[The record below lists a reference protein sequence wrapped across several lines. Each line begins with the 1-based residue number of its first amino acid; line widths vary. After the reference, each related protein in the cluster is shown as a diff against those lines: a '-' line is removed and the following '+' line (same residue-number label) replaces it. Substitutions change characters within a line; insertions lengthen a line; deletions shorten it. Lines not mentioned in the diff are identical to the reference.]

1 MTGSAATVGTV
12 VGVIAIVWGTLALS
26 LWLRQD
32 RIVFQPPR
40 EPQPPLPERRVDY
53 RSADG
58 TPAFAYEIGTRE
70 AGKPVVLAVH
80 GNADLARWFIPWAE
94 ELAKRANVV
103 VVVAEYRGYDGIPG
117 PATAAGAELDMRA
130 ALAWIQ
136 SSFGASTPVIYYGHS
151 LGAALVADL
160 AAFAPPRV
168 LILQSPFTSARDMAK
183 RMFVPGLTL
192 FWPLLSRVQYD
203 NVSRVRA
210 LDAPVWVAHGE
221 QDRLIPAEMGRSV
234 FAAARRQGRLLT
246 IPRATHND
254 VDELG
259 GEPYWAWITAACASV
274 RG

>member
-1 MTGSAATVGTV
+1 MPALAATVGTV
-12 VGVIAIVWGTLALS
+12 VGAIAIVWTILALT

-40 EPQPPLPERRVDY
+40 ESLPPLPERRVDY
-53 RSADG
+53 PTADG
-58 TPAFAYEIGTRE
+58 ATAFAYEIGTRE
-70 AGKPVVLAVH
+70 PGKPVVLAVH

-94 ELAKRANVV
+94 ELARRANVV

-117 PATAAGAELDMRA
+117 PANGAGAEQDIRA
-130 ALAWIQ
+130 ALAWIR
-136 SSFGASTPVIYYGHS
+136 STFEPSTPVIYFGHS

-160 AAFAPPRV
+160 AAFAAPRV
-168 LILQSPFTSARDMAK
+168 LILQSPFSSARDMAK

-203 NVSRVRA
+203 NVARVSG

-221 QDRLIPAEMGRSV
+221 QDVLIPVSMGRSV
-234 FAAARRQGRLLT
+234 FAAARRQGQLLT
-246 IPRATHND
+246 VPRATHND

-259 GEPYWAWITAACASV
+259 GEPYWAWIAAACASA
-274 RG
+274 R